1 MLNVDNSS
9 KIPLFAVIF
18 AMPFHSVKMVSMS
31 VTVASVQLREWFA
44 TINTEPKKLP
54 VDSSVLKARVYEF
67 AKKQNVST

>member
-1 MLNVDNSS
+1 MLNVDNSI
-9 KIPLFAVIF
+9 KTLQFVAIF
-18 AMPFHSVKMVSMS
+18 AIPFHSVKMVSMS

-44 TINTEPKKLP
+44 TINIEPKKLP